1 MEMRRDEKRWSIRR
15 RGGGYSRYSLVT
27 TFLLLAVAWRP
38 AGELPRL
45 EEAPALRALTH
56 CDGRWGRAC
65 WATSAAELR
74 RGFLD
79 KRGRSVV
86 DLPTDPPK
94 EEEEEEEEEE
104 EVRAGCRRVRGAGGR
119 PQAARP

>member
-1 MEMRRDEKRWSIRR
+1 MK
-15 RGGGYSRYSLVT
+15 

-94 EEEEEEEEEE
+94 EEEEEEEEAEEEEEEEDGEEEGGGDQEEEDDDEE
-104 EVRAGCRRVRGAGGR
+104 EVVYGQGV
-119 PQAARP
+119 

>member
-1 MEMRRDEKRWSIRR
+1 MRRDGQSDG
-15 RGGGYSRYSLVT
+15 GGGYSRYSLVK

-94 EEEEEEEEEE
+94 EEEEEEEEERYLRFKTR
-104 EVRAGCRRVRGAGGR
+104 VQWRRIALIYVI
-119 PQAARP
+119 